1 MGAGGGGEGGQGM
14 GGGFDSSGPAGL
26 GADAFGGPGLSAAEL
41 AALDQEI
48 FDTEN
53 MLAQVAP
60 GKSGTG
66 NLNVAPHVNVF
77 ELGQHEVPYSN
88 LQMDIG
94 PFLGKDNRNRNMAL
108 GLGAAAALAA
118 AGLYATKD
126 SNQKTFPGYGQPPSN
141 PHAGLDADAFEGGV
155 EQLNPWDSDR
165 LGGVWQA
172 HEEINKEVEQLNP
185 WEAVIDS
192 ITPKQVTP
200 GFGLGN
206 LYDKEDWGRIN
217 ENSVNPNGEGMGQY
231 SAPTYN
237 TNAVSNVVSRSLKE
251 AAARKK
257 TAARARAKAVVKE
270 AARLKA
276 KEEHR
281 AKVLKDRAKVVV
293 AKPTTRPNPVL
304 TIRPTTPK
312 PGRAITPKPV
322 TSTTTTITPTTSKPA
337 PLTDHQFNVRIREQ
351 TKARLAR
358 AREKTKA
365 HYANLRK
372 KGVSAKTIKLAQSKA
387 KARYAKITAQGK
399 AKYR

>member
-1 MGAGGGGEGGQGM
+1 MGAGGGGEGGAHGM
-14 GGGFDSSGPAGL
+14 GKGGGFDSSGPAGL
-26 GADAFGGPGLSAAEL
+26 GADAFGGDDEKEMPWYSPLIGISLEQLDPSKHTTNPQLDAWGRPINTAYNWGPFDTRYAHDPKTGTITGQPTLPSGLSALKSVQDTVQDAVQDAADAVNSIGQGFSIPSGL
-41 AALDQEI
+41 SALD
-48 FDTEN
+48 
-53 MLAQVAP
+53 
-60 GKSGTG
+60 
-66 NLNVAPHVNVF
+66 
-77 ELGQHEVPYSN
+77 
-88 LQMDIG
+88 
-94 PFLGKDNRNRNMAL
+94 
-108 GLGAAAALAA
+108 
-118 AGLYATKD
+118 
-126 SNQKTFPGYGQPPSN
+126 
-141 PHAGLDADAFEGGV
+141 
-155 EQLNPWDSDR
+155 
-165 LGGVWQA
+165 
-172 HEEINKEVEQLNP
+172 
-185 WEAVIDS
+185 AV
-192 ITPKQVTP
+192 
-200 GFGLGN
+200 
-206 LYDKEDWGRIN
+206 
-217 ENSVNPNGEGMGQY
+217 EGMARQ
-231 SAPTYN
+231 SFQIPDQSVSYN

-257 TAARARAKAVVKE
+257 TVARARAKAVVKE

-312 PGRAITPKPV
+312 PV
-322 TSTTTTITPTTSKPA
+322 TPTTPRPA

>member
-1 MGAGGGGEGGQGM
+1 MIEEEERERYRRLLGRFIGRSRPNTLPSPGIT
-14 GGGFDSSGPAGL
+14 GL
-26 GADAFGGPGLSAAEL
+26 LGDYLSTL
-41 AALDQEI
+41 
-48 FDTEN
+48 
-53 MLAQVAP
+53 
-60 GKSGTG
+60 
-66 NLNVAPHVNVF
+66 
-77 ELGQHEVPYSN
+77 
-88 LQMDIG
+88 
-94 PFLGKDNRNRNMAL
+94 
-108 GLGAAAALAA
+108 
-118 AGLYATKD
+118 
-126 SNQKTFPGYGQPPSN
+126 
-141 PHAGLDADAFEGGV
+141 
-155 EQLNPWDSDR
+155 DSDR
-165 LGGVWQA
+165 LGGWWQA

-312 PGRAITPKPV
+312 PV
-322 TSTTTTITPTTSKPA
+322 TPTTPRPA